1 MGRTHD
7 GSDVRT
13 RFDLLTGTS
22 EPIFDLHV
30 QQTGLDDLLIGLE
43 WHEAMLVLNSFDNAS
58 LRAICANTSNPEPG
72 AMAGGMDHGVH
83 AGHMS

>member
-1 MGRTHD
+1 LGRTHD

-22 EPIFDLHV
+22 EPIFNLHV
-30 QQTGLDDLLIGLE
+30 QQIGLDDLLIGLE

-58 LRAICANTSNPEPG
+58 LRAICANTSDPEPDT
-72 AMAGGMDHGVH
+72 MAGGMDHGVH